1 MSVRA
6 MPAPR
11 VGRTVGSDSIVASEA
26 RSARAFA
33 AARRHTWLV
42 RGLRAVFIVGAVGAV
57 AVLTALGLYRTFGAA
72 LGRLSIG
79 EVSIDGT
86 KIAMDRPRLTG
97 ARADGGSYVIDAAKA
112 IQDIKHP
119 TEVELV
125 AIEGDIVPADHDTL
139 HLTATSGHY
148 DSARE
153 SLDLAGVVQLK
164 NNSYTVDLS
173 SAHIDFK
180 SGAYASQAPVTVV
193 TASGA
198 SIVADSAQVRDNG
211 KEIMFDGHVRSII
224 RPNSGNLGA
233 AELIKGGQP

>member
-6 MPAPR
+6 TPAARTGRR
-11 VGRTVGSDSIVASEA
+11 VGSNSIAASEA

-33 AARRHTWLV
+33 AARRHSRVV
-42 RGLRAVFIVGAVGAV
+42 RLLRAILIVGAVGAV
-57 AVLTALGLYRTFGAA
+57 AALTALGLHRTFGAA

-97 ARADGGSYVIDAAKA
+97 ARADGGGYVISATKA
-112 IQDIKHP
+112 VQDIRRP

-148 DSARE
+148 DSAHE
-153 SLDLAGVVQLK
+153 WLDLAGVVRLR
-164 NNSYTVDLS
+164 NSSYTVDLS

-180 SGAYASQAPVTVV
+180 SGAYSSRAPVTLV

-198 SIVADSAQVRDNG
+198 SIVADSALVRDNG
-211 KEIMFDGHVRSII
+211 KEIMFEGHVRSII
-224 RPNSGNLGA
+224 RPNNGDSGAVGQ
-233 AELIKGGQP
+233 IKGAQP